1 MIAKIF
7 RFINLHT
14 GEADKNDV
22 LDNVKANISFRGSN
36 LWILAC
42 AIIVASIGLNVNSTA
57 VVIGAMLI
65 SPLMGPIVGAGFA
78 LGMYDF
84 DLFKKTLKNLFVAT
98 IVGLVVS
105 AIYFYLSPFKETQ
118 SELLS
123 RTSPNIYDI
132 LIAFF
137 GGLVGVIAIT
147 RVEKGNPIPG
157 VAIATALM
165 PPLCTAGYGLATGNL
180 NFFFGAIFLYTIN
193 CVFIFIATLLIVK
206 FLKYPAVKFIDSKQQ
221 KIVKYSVTSLILVIM
236 VPSVYFAY
244 KLVIQKKYNEKI
256 ETFINAEF
264 TEKGYTVLYKKI
276 NTKTNPKKI
285 ELAILNKKFS
295 ADEMKAIN
303 TDLVKNDIRNTKLQ
317 IIQDTVDI
325 KKYILDEINSGKSDI
340 NEKDIKIARLEKAIS
355 DNKYDN
361 AALLAE
367 TKIIFPEIENI
378 SISNHVFNGDT
389 NNPIVVP
396 VLIYT
401 SKTAMPKESLEK
413 LKLWMQ
419 KRLSKENIEIFRQD
433 VKPEPKKEEKKNK
446 K

>member
-1 MIAKIF
+1 MLYKIF

-14 GEADKNDV
+14 GEAEKNVV

-42 AIIVASIGLNVNSTA
+42 AIIVASIGLNMNSTA

-84 DLFKKTLKNLFVAT
+84 DLLKKALKNLFIAT
-98 IVGLVVS
+98 IVGLFVS
-105 AIYFYLSPFKETQ
+105 AFYFYLSPFKETQ
-118 SELLS
+118 SEILS
-123 RTSPNIYDI
+123 RTSPTIYDI

-206 FLKYPAVKFIDSKQQ
+206 YLKYPAVKFVDKKQQ
-221 KIVKYSVTSLILVIM
+221 TIVKYSVTTLILVIM
-236 VPSVYFAY
+236 IPSIYFAY
-244 KLVIQKKYNEKI
+244 KLVIEKKYNEKI
-256 ETFINAEF
+256 ETFISKEF

-276 NTKTNPKKI
+276 DPKSSPKKVQ
-285 ELAILNKKFS
+285 LAFLNKKFN
-295 ADEMKAIN
+295 AEE
-303 TDLVKNDIRNTKLQ
+303 VKNINSDLEKFDIKNTKLQ

-325 KKYILDEINSGKSDI
+325 KKRIIDELNSGKSDI
-340 NEKDIKIARLEKAIS
+340 NEKDIKIARLEKSIK
-355 DNKYDN
+355 DNTYNN
-361 AALLAE
+361 AALFAE
-367 TKIIFPEIENI
+367 TKILFPEIEDI
-378 SISNHVFNGDT
+378 SISNHVFKSVT
-389 NNPIVVP
+389 KTPLTVPI
-396 VLIYT
+396 LIYT
-401 SKTAMPKESLEK
+401 SKTELSDESVQQ
-413 LKLWMQ
+413 LKLWME
-419 KRLSKENIEIFRQD
+419 KRLSKENIEIFRQE
-433 VKPEPKKEEKKNK
+433 VKTEPIKKK
-446 K
+446 

>member
-1 MIAKIF
+1 MLLKIF

-14 GEADKNDV
+14 GEADKKDV

-42 AIIVASIGLNVNSTA
+42 AIIVASIGLNMNSTA

-84 DLFKKTLKNLFVAT
+84 ELFKKALKNLFIAT

-105 AIYFYLSPFKETQ
+105 AFYFYLSPFKETQ
-118 SELLS
+118 SEILS
-123 RTSPNIYDI
+123 RTSPTIYDI

-206 FLKYPAVKFIDSKQQ
+206 YLKYPAVKFIDSKQQ
-221 KIVKYSVTSLILVIM
+221 KIVKYSVSALILVIM
-236 VPSVYFAY
+236 TPSIYFAY
-244 KLVIQKKYNEKI
+244 QLVIEKKFNQKI
-256 ETFINAEF
+256 ETFINTEF

-276 NTKTNPKKI
+276 NAKTSPKQVQ
-285 ELAILNKKFS
+285 LAFLNKKFS
-295 ADEMKAIN
+295 ADE
-303 TDLVKNDIRNTKLQ
+303 VKNINSDLIKFDVKNTKLQ

-325 KKYILDEINSGKSDI
+325 KKRIIDEINSGKSDI
-340 NEKDIKIARLEKAIS
+340 NAKDIKIARLEKAINE
-355 DNKYDN
+355 NKYDN
-361 AALLAE
+361 VALLSE
-367 TKIIFPEIENI
+367 TKIIFPEITNI
-378 SISNHVFNGDT
+378 SISNHVFNSDSKSLL
-389 NNPIVVP
+389 ILP
-396 VLIYT
+396 VLIYN
-401 SKTAMPKESLEK
+401 SKTDLSQESLKK

-419 KRLSKENIEIFRQD
+419 KRLGKDNIEIYRQE
-433 VKPEPKKEEKKNK
+433 VQPTPKKK
-446 K
+446 

>member
-1 MIAKIF
+1 MLLKIF

-14 GEADKNDV
+14 GEADRTEV

-65 SPLMGPIVGAGFA
+65 SPLMGPIVGAGFG
-78 LGMYDF
+78 LGIQDF
-84 DLFKKTLKNLFVAT
+84 GLLKKALKNLMVAT

-105 AIYFYLSPFKETQ
+105 TFYFFLSPFKETQ
-118 SELLS
+118 TELLA

-165 PPLCTAGYGLATGNL
+165 PPLCTAGYGLAIGNL
-180 NFFFGAIFLYTIN
+180 SFFFGALYLYTIN
-193 CVFIFIATLLIVK
+193 CVFICIATLLIVK
-206 FLKYPAVKFIDSKQQ
+206 YLKYPAVKQVNERQQ
-221 KIVKYSVTSLILVIM
+221 KLVRYSISSIILVVM
-236 VPSVYFAY
+236 VPSIYFAY
-244 KLVIQKKYNEKI
+244 KLVVEKKYNQRI
-256 ETFINAEF
+256 ETFINSEF

-276 NTKTNPKKI
+276 NGKGNPKKV
-285 ELAILNKKFS
+285 ELAFLNKKFDDKELKS
-295 ADEMKAIN
+295 IN
-303 TDLVKNDIRNTKLQ
+303 NDLVKYNILNTQIK

-325 KKYILDEINSGKSDI
+325 KKYIVDKINSGKSDL
-340 NEKDIKIARLEKAIS
+340 NQKDIKIARLEKIINENNYNN
-355 DNKYDN
+355 D
-361 AALLAE
+361 ALLAE
-367 TKIIFPEIENI
+367 TKIIFPEIDDI
-378 SISNHVFNGDT
+378 SISNHIFKSDAK
-389 NNPIVVP
+389 NPVVLP

-401 SKTAMPKESLEK
+401 SKTEIPQQSMQK

-419 KRLSKENIEIFRQD
+419 KRLGKDNIEIYRQEI
-433 VKPEPKKEEKKNK
+433 KSEPKKK
-446 K
+446 

>member
-1 MIAKIF
+1 MLLKIF

-14 GEADKNDV
+14 GEADKKDV

-42 AIIVASIGLNVNSTA
+42 AIIVASIGLNMNSTA

-84 DLFKKTLKNLFVAT
+84 ELFKKALKNLFIAT

-105 AIYFYLSPFKETQ
+105 AFYFYLSPFKETQ
-118 SELLS
+118 SEILS
-123 RTSPNIYDI
+123 RTSPTIYDI

-206 FLKYPAVKFIDSKQQ
+206 YLKYPAVKFIDSKQQ
-221 KIVKYSVTSLILVIM
+221 KIVKYSVSALILVIM
-236 VPSVYFAY
+236 TPSIYFAY
-244 KLVIQKKYNEKI
+244 QLVIEKKFNQKI
-256 ETFINAEF
+256 ETFINTEF

-276 NTKTNPKKI
+276 NAKTSPKQVQ
-285 ELAILNKKFS
+285 LAFLNKKFS
-295 ADEMKAIN
+295 ADE
-303 TDLVKNDIRNTKLQ
+303 VKNINSDLIKFDVKNTKLQ

-325 KKYILDEINSGKSDI
+325 KKRIIDEINSGKSDI
-340 NEKDIKIARLEKAIS
+340 NAKDIKIARLEKAINE
-355 DNKYDN
+355 NKYDN
-361 AALLAE
+361 VALLSE
-367 TKIIFPEIENI
+367 TKIIFPEIKNI
-378 SISNHVFNGDT
+378 SISNHVFNSDSKSLL
-389 NNPIVVP
+389 ILP
-396 VLIYT
+396 VLIYN
-401 SKTAMPKESLEK
+401 SKTDLSQESLKK

-419 KRLSKENIEIFRQD
+419 KRLGKDNIEIYRQE
-433 VKPEPKKEEKKNK
+433 VQPTPKKK
-446 K
+446 